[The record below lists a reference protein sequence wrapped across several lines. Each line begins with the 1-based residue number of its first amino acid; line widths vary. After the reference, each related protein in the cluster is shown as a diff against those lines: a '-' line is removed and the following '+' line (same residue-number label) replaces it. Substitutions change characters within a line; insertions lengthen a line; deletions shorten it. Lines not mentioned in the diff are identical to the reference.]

1 MCKHL
6 EAYNLSV
13 TWWDFNVHILLSKM
27 TESLR
32 LQFYV
37 RMNLIFRIFPISGN
51 FVCITDFRKSPYIST
66 YESVIILNC
75 LFSKQK
81 LL

>member
-1 MCKHL
+1 MYKHL

-13 TWWDFNVHILLSKM
+13 TWWDFNVHILPSKM
-27 TESLR
+27 TNSLR

-37 RMNLIFRIFPISGN
+37 RVNLIFRIFPISGN
-51 FVCITDFRKSPYIST
+51 VVSITAFQKSPYSLT
-66 YESVIILNC
+66 YESVTILNC